1 MNLINQIKNLEPH
14 HQTALTW
21 FANNHCA
28 EDMPYTPK
36 VDNVPIVS
44 PAQGIF
50 KPANSVY
57 AFSVKET
64 MKGIYPDQK
73 PYVFPDGSSIY
84 AYHQQGDDSEND
96 RLSKSSNIA
105 IDRNIQDQVPLG
117 VFIQTQDKGRQG
129 AKYSTYLALPL
140 GWIDGFFI
148 LYIAPP
154 SLILNDEIVNQSLV
168 DLLGLIFEQH
178 QVAANEEAEIFD
190 PTNIADA
197 RKKML
202 RAISQRKGQPQFR
215 RKLLQAYDGKCAI
228 SGCAVTEVLEAAHIT
243 PYNGE
248 LTNVT
253 QNGLLLRSDLHL
265 LWDKYLITIEA
276 DSNLIKVHPDLLD
289 SQEYSQFHNQQLRLT
304 NSKEDSPSQLSLL
317 YHNKLCTFL

>member
-1 MNLINQIKNLEPH
+1 MNLMNQIQSLEAN

-21 FANNHCA
+21 FANNHTV
-28 EDMPYTPK
+28 ENMPYTPK
-36 VDNVPIVS
+36 VENIPIVS

-57 AFSVKET
+57 AYSVKET
-64 MKGIYPDQK
+64 MKGIYPDQR
-73 PYVFPDGSSIY
+73 PYVFPDGSAIY
-84 AYHQQGDDSEND
+84 AYHQQGDDSEED
-96 RLSKSSNIA
+96 RFSKSSNIA
-105 IDRNIQDQVPLG
+105 IDRNIQEKVPLG

-129 AKYSTYLALPL
+129 AKYSIYLALPL

-154 SLILNDEIVNQSLV
+154 SLTLNDEIMNRPLV
-168 DLLGLIFEQH
+168 ELLELIFEQH
-178 QVAANEEAEIFD
+178 QVKANVDGKIFD
-190 PTNIADA
+190 PTNITDA

-215 RKLLQAYDGKCAI
+215 KKLLQAYDGKCAL

-253 QNGLLLRSDLHL
+253 QNGLLLRSDIHL
-265 LWDKYLITIEA
+265 LWDKYLITVEA
-276 DSNLIKVHPDLLD
+276 NTNLIKVHPDLLN
-289 SQEYSQFHNQQLRLT
+289 SSEYSKFHNQHVRLT
-304 NSKEDSPSQLSLL
+304 NKKEDKPSNLSLI

>member
-1 MNLINQIKNLEPH
+1 MNLLNQIQRLEPH

-73 PYVFPDGSSIY
+73 PYVFPDGSAIY

-96 RLSKSSNIA
+96 RFSKSSNIA
-105 IDRNIQDQVPLG
+105 IDRNIQGQVPLG
-117 VFIQTQDKGRQG
+117 VLIQTQDKGRQG
-129 AKYSTYLALPL
+129 AKYSIYLALPL

-154 SLILNDEIVNQSLV
+154 SLTLNDEIINRPLV
-168 DLLGLIFEQH
+168 DLLGLIFEQY
-178 QVAANEEAEIFD
+178 QVRANVDAEIFN

-215 RKLLQAYDGKCAI
+215 KNLLQVYDGKCSI
-228 SGCAVTEVLEAAHIT
+228 SGCSITEVLEAAHIT

-265 LWDKYLITIEA
+265 LWDKYLITVEA
-276 DSNLIKVHPDLLD
+276 DTNLIKVHPDLLD

-304 NSKEDSPSQLSLL
+304 NSKEDSPSRLSLL